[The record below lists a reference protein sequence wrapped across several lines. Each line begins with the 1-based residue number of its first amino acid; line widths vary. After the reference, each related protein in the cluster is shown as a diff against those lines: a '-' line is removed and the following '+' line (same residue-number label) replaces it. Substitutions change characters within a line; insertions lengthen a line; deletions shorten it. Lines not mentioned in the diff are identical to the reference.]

1 MSIGGSAVRWVA
13 VLCWVAVAL
22 DGFVLVV
29 LGALFV
35 GLVPRSPAEGA
46 RGATARPEAAAR

>member
-13 VLCWVAVAL
+13 
-22 DGFVLVV
+22 GFDLVV

-35 GLVPRSPAEGA
+35 GPVSRSPAEGA
-46 RGATARPEAAAR
+46 RGATARPEAAAQ